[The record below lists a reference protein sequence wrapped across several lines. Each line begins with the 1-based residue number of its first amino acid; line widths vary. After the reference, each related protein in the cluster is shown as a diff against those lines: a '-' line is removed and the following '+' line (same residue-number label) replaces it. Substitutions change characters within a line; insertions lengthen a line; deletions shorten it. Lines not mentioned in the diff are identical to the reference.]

1 MNKTKNGQ
9 KEVQLM
15 TKETLNT
22 KTFGQLFTIYTQ
34 AFLQNRSIDDLGM
47 TRLQAMALRNVF
59 ENSGM
64 TMTQLAQVI
73 GISSSQLTR
82 LVATLEERGLVARK
96 RNPEN
101 RRVVN
106 VYRTEKGAALVKGHL
121 DLTENRLAGY
131 LTRLDAADQ
140 EKLIAYMRGSIEL
153 MVKAGIIDPEIVTR
167 LEK

>member
-1 MNKTKNGQ
+1 
-9 KEVQLM
+9 M
-15 TKETLNT
+15 TKDTLNT
-22 KTFGQLFTIYTQ
+22 QTFGQLFTIYTQ

-73 GISSSQLTR
+73 GISNSQLTR

-106 VYRTEKGAALVKGHL
+106 VYRTEKGATFVKQHL
-121 DLTENRLAGY
+121 DLTENRIAGY
-131 LTRLDAADQ
+131 MTRLDAADQ
-140 EKLIAYMRGSIEL
+140 EKLITYMRGSIEL
-153 MVKAGIIDPEIVTR
+153 MVKAGIIDPEIVAR